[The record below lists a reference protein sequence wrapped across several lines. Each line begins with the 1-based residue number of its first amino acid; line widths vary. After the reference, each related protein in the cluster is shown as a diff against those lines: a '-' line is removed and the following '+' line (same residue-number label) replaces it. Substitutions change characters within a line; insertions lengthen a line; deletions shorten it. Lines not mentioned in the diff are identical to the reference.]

1 MPMTPEAYP
10 PSEHAAQPRSGIRV
24 FGRSARTQD
33 LGDPDQGE
41 QVSKGGAGE
50 GGGGD
55 RRRRR
60 ARRRID
66 DRYGV
71 PDRLADL
78 KISIRRPIRLRKV
91 LFKLPLPRRTVR
103 LRLTL
108 LYSSLFLASGV
119 GLLAITYVLVAQQI
133 TGPFSLHVSGGT
145 PPPGTPSRAGTN
157 PVAQLLR
164 AQAAADL
171 HQFLVQSGI
180 ALAIMVVVAI
190 ALGWVVAGRILRPL
204 QTMTATTRQISEEN
218 LHERL
223 ALPGPPDELKD
234 LGDTID
240 GLLARLETA
249 FDGQRRFVANAA
261 HELRTPLT
269 MMRTSLDVAVGKP
282 GPVPPEVN
290 VLAGKLRE
298 GLDQAD
304 RLVESFL
311 ALARAQQGT
320 LTNLES
326 VSLPQLVSAALAVR
340 SDAIADS
347 GLGVWQTMGDADVI
361 GSETLLARMVENIID
376 NAIRH
381 NTPGGFIGVATEVDG
396 TVARLV
402 VESGGPLLDERKVQ
416 ELGRPFQRLGA
427 DRTASDRGI
436 GLGLSIVAAIAA
448 AHGGSLGL
456 HARPEGGLRV
466 VITLPHARRTR
477 ETGGLT

>member
-1 MPMTPEAYP
+1 MLPSPEASS
-10 PSEHAAQPRSGIRV
+10 PSEHAAQPRSGIWM
-24 FGRSARTQD
+24 FGRSART
-33 LGDPDQGE
+33 PDQGE
-41 QVSKGGAGE
+41 QVSKGEADE
-50 GGGGD
+50 GGGD
-55 RRRRR
+55 RGRRR
-60 ARRRID
+60 ARRRTD
-66 DRYGV
+66 HRYSVLDR
-71 PDRLADL
+71 RADL
-78 KISIRRPIRLRKV
+78 KMSRRGPVRLRKV
-91 LFKLPLPRRTVR
+91 PFKLSLPRRTVR

-108 LYSSLFLASGV
+108 LYSSLFLASGA
-119 GLLAITYVLVAQQI
+119 GLLAITYVLVDQRI
-133 TGPFSLHVSGGT
+133 TGPFSVNDSGGV
-145 PPPGTPSRAGTN
+145 PPPGTPSRAGTT
-157 PVAQLLR
+157 PVTQLLQ
-164 AQAAADL
+164 AQVAADL

-180 ALAIMVVVAI
+180 ALAIMAVVAI

-340 SDAIADS
+340 SDVIAGS
-347 GLGVWQTMGDADVI
+347 GLGVRQTMGDADVI

-376 NAIRH
+376 NAIRY
-381 NTPGGFIGVATEVDG
+381 NTPGGFIGVVTAVDG

-416 ELGRPFQRLGA
+416 ELGQPFRRLGA

-436 GLGLSIVAAIAA
+436 GLGLSIVAAIVA
-448 AHGGSLGL
+448 AHSGSLDL
-456 HARPEGGLRV
+456 RARPEGGLQV
-466 VITLPHARRTR
+466 AITLPHARRRR

>member
-1 MPMTPEAYP
+1 MLPTPEASS
-10 PSEHAAQPRSGIRV
+10 PSEHTAQPRSGIRV
-24 FGRSARTQD
+24 FGRSARM
-33 LGDPDQGE
+33 PDQGE
-41 QVSKGGAGE
+41 PVSKGEADE
-50 GGGGD
+50 GGD
-55 RRRRR
+55 RGRRR
-60 ARRRID
+60 ARRRTD
-66 DRYGV
+66 HRYSV
-71 PDRLADL
+71 LAPRADL
-78 KISIRRPIRLRKV
+78 KTSRRGPVRLRKV
-91 LFKLPLPRRTVR
+91 PFKLSLPRRTVR

-108 LYSSLFLASGV
+108 LYSSLFLASGA
-119 GLLAITYVLVAQQI
+119 GLLAITYVLVAQRI
-133 TGPFSLHVSGGT
+133 AGPFSVNDSGGV
-145 PPPGTPSRAGTN
+145 PPAGTPSRAGTT
-157 PVAQLLR
+157 VTQLLQ
-164 AQAAADL
+164 AQVATDL

-180 ALAIMVVVAI
+180 ALAVMAVVAI
-190 ALGWVVAGRILRPL
+190 ALGWFVAGRILRPL

-311 ALARAQQGT
+311 ALARAQQAT

-326 VSLPQLVSAALAVR
+326 VSLPQLVSAALAAR
-340 SDAIADS
+340 GDAIAGS
-347 GLGVWQTMGDADVI
+347 GLGVRQTMGEADVI

-376 NAIRH
+376 NAIGY
-381 NTPGGFIGVATEVDG
+381 NTPGGLLGVVTVVDG

-416 ELGRPFQRLGA
+416 ELGQPFQRLGA

-436 GLGLSIVAAIAA
+436 GLGLSIVAAIVA
-448 AHGGSLGL
+448 AHGGSLSL
-456 HARPEGGLRV
+456 HARPEGGLQV
-466 VITLPHARRTR
+466 VIALPHARRRR

>member
-1 MPMTPEAYP
+1 MLMPTEASP
-10 PSEHAAQPRSGIRV
+10 PSEHAAPPRSGIRV
-24 FGRSARTQD
+24 FGRSART
-33 LGDPDQGE
+33 PDQGE
-41 QVSKGGAGE
+41 QVSKGEADE
-50 GGGGD
+50 GVGD
-55 RRRRR
+55 RGRRR
-60 ARRRID
+60 ARRRAD
-66 DRYGV
+66 PRYGV
-71 PDRLADL
+71 LDRRADL
-78 KISIRRPIRLRKV
+78 KMSMRGPVRLRKV
-91 LFKLPLPRRTVR
+91 LFKLPLPRHTVR

-108 LYSSLFLASGV
+108 LYSSLFLASGA
-119 GLLAITYVLVAQQI
+119 GLLAMTYVLVAQRI
-133 TGPFSLHVSGGT
+133 TGPFSLHVSGGAPLPST
-145 PPPGTPSRAGTN
+145 PHSGTPIRAGTN

-180 ALAIMVVVAI
+180 AFAIMAVVAI
-190 ALGWVVAGRILRPL
+190 ALGWVVAGRVLRPL

-223 ALPGPPDELKD
+223 ALQGPPDELKD

-240 GLLARLETA
+240 GLLARLEAA

-311 ALARAQQGT
+311 ALARAQQGA
-320 LTNLES
+320 LTNLAS
-326 VSLPQLVSAALAVR
+326 VSLPQLVSAALAAR

-347 GLGVWQTMGDADVI
+347 GLGVRQAMGDADVI

-376 NAIRH
+376 NAIRY
-381 NTPGGFIGVATEVDG
+381 NTPSGFIGVATEVDG
-396 TVARLV
+396 AVARLF
-402 VESGGPLLDERKVQ
+402 VESSGPLLDERKVQ
-416 ELGRPFQRLGA
+416 ELGQPFRRLGA
-427 DRTASDRGI
+427 DRTASDRGT

-448 AHGGSLGL
+448 AHGGSLSL
-456 HARPEGGLRV
+456 HVRPEGGLRV
-466 VITLPHARRTR
+466 VIALPHARRRR

>member
-1 MPMTPEAYP
+1 
-10 PSEHAAQPRSGIRV
+10 
-24 FGRSARTQD
+24 
-33 LGDPDQGE
+33 
-41 QVSKGGAGE
+41 
-50 GGGGD
+50 
-55 RRRRR
+55 
-60 ARRRID
+60 
-66 DRYGV
+66 
-71 PDRLADL
+71 
-78 KISIRRPIRLRKV
+78 
-91 LFKLPLPRRTVR
+91 
-103 LRLTL
+103 
-108 LYSSLFLASGV
+108 
-119 GLLAITYVLVAQQI
+119 
-133 TGPFSLHVSGGT
+133 
-145 PPPGTPSRAGTN
+145 
-157 PVAQLLR
+157 
-164 AQAAADL
+164 
-171 HQFLVQSGI
+171 
-180 ALAIMVVVAI
+180 MVVVAI

-396 TVARLV
+396 TIARLV

-456 HARPEGGLRV
+456 HARPAGGLRV